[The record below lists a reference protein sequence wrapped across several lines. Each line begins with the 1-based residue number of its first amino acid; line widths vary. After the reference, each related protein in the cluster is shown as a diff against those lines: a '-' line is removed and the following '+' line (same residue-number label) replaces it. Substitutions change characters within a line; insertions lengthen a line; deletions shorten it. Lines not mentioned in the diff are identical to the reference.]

1 MHLIVLENEPSSHRG
16 GQELSLIDIC
26 QGLHRRG
33 HRISLLYKKSGDL
46 LQHYQSFCSD
56 ITCIDEYKLNA
67 KNLPQFVSSLH
78 QAAQA
83 IATESQSLVYCNQ
96 YQESFFGYGLA
107 CLKAI
112 PFVCHLRLPP
122 PTTLGVQSR
131 LGLWGAKQLIAI
143 SQQTQQDW
151 IAAGFSNQ
159 KFNTVYNGIDLDKFQ
174 EKTQP
179 HLGGAIAPPQPLIS
193 ASPVIAPIIAPVI
206 AYVGR
211 LDKVKGVETLLKAIA
226 LLKLEDPHLHLL
238 IAGKPLIQNARYQDF
253 LVQLAQQLGIG
264 SNVSFLGHVSS
275 PAKIYH
281 ASHVAVLPSLWAEPF
296 GRTILEA
303 MACGVPVVASRV
315 GGIPE
320 VLSGE
325 FAQGL
330 FQPGNAEDLAAK
342 LRHTLSWQS
351 QDIKLRQRCRDHVGD
366 RFPLSKTVEGVERV
380 MLKALG

>member
-1 MHLIVLENEPSSHRG
+1 MHLIVLENEPSSYRG

-56 ITCIDEYKLNA
+56 ITCVDEYKLKA
-67 KNLPQFVSSLH
+67 KNLLRFVSSLH
-78 QAAQA
+78 QTAQA
-83 IATESQSLVYCNQ
+83 ITTESQSLVYCNQ

-122 PTTLGVQSR
+122 PTTLGIQSR

-151 IAAGFSNQ
+151 IAAGFSHQ
-159 KFNTVYNGIDLDKFQ
+159 KFNTVYNGIDLEKSQ
-174 EKTQP
+174 EKIQPHTTSAIAQTQP
-179 HLGGAIAPPQPLIS
+179 PILT
-193 ASPVIAPIIAPVI
+193 SPMTAPVI

-226 LLKLEDPHLHLL
+226 LLKLEEPHLHLL

-253 LVQLAQQLGIG
+253 LIQLAHQLGIE

-275 PAKIYH
+275 PTKIYH
-281 ASHVAVLPSLWAEPF
+281 ASHVAVLPSLWPEPF

-303 MACGVPVVASRV
+303 MACGVPVVASQV

-342 LRHTLSWQS
+342 IRHTLNWQS
-351 QDIKLRQRCRDHVGD
+351 QDINLRQRCRDHVGD
-366 RFPLSKTVEGVERV
+366 RFPLTKTVEGVEQV
-380 MLKALG
+380 MFKALGC